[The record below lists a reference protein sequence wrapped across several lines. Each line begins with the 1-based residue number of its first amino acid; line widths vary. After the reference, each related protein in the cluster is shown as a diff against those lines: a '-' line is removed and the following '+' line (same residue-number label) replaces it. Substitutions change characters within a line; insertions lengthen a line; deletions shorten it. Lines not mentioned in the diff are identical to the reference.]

1 MKQLQFLTESEKGGN
16 LASLSL
22 QERLNLRET
31 MRQSEAME
39 WIRRFKKKSL
49 EEGRGEAHYWF
60 QQVIADIA
68 KKRGQAAADE
78 LRKRMNRIKN
88 ETSSKG

>member
-16 LASLSL
+16 LASLSSL
-22 QERLNLRET
+22 ERLYLRET
-31 MRQSEAME
+31 MKQTEAME

>member
-1 MKQLQFLTESEKGGN
+1 MKPQQSLIESEKANN
-16 LASLSL
+16 LATLSL

-31 MRQSEAME
+31 MRQTEAME
-39 WIRRFKKKSL
+39 WIRRFKKKAL

-68 KKRGQAAADE
+68 KRRGQAAADD
-78 LRKRMNRIKN
+78 LRKRMNNLKN
-88 ETSSKG
+88 KK

>member
-16 LASLSL
+16 LASLSSL
-22 QERLNLRET
+22 ERLNLRET

>member
-1 MKQLQFLTESEKGGN
+1 MKQQQSLIVSEKANN
-16 LASLSL
+16 LATLSS

-39 WIRRFKKKSL
+39 WIRRFKKKAL

-60 QQVIADIA
+60 QHVIADIA
-68 KKRGQAAADE
+68 KRRGQAAADE
-78 LRKRMNRIKN
+78 LRKRMNDIKN
-88 ETSSKG
+88 KK

>member
-1 MKQLQFLTESEKGGN
+1 MKPTKSLIGLEKANN
-16 LASLSL
+16 LATLSL

-68 KKRGQAAADE
+68 KRRGQAAADE

>member
-1 MKQLQFLTESEKGGN
+1 MKQTEFLIGSGKASN
-16 LASLSL
+16 LASLSS

-31 MRQSEAME
+31 MRQTEAME
-39 WIRRFKKKSL
+39 WIKRFNKKAL

-68 KKRGQAAADE
+68 KKRGQQAAE
-78 LRKRMNRIKN
+78 NLRLRMNRIKN
-88 ETSSKG
+88 ETSRKS

>member
-1 MKQLQFLTESEKGGN
+1 MKQTEFLIGSEKANN
-16 LASLSL
+16 LATLSL

-31 MRQSEAME
+31 MNQTEAME
-39 WIRRFKKKSL
+39 WIRRFKKKAL

-68 KKRGQAAADE
+68 KRRGQAAADE
-78 LRKRMNRIKN
+78 LRKRMNNIKN
-88 ETSSKG
+88 KK

>member
-1 MKQLQFLTESEKGGN
+1 MKQTEFLIGSEKGNN
-16 LASLSL
+16 LATLSS

-31 MRQSEAME
+31 MRQTEAME
-39 WIRRFKKKSL
+39 WIKRFKKKAL

-68 KKRGQAAADE
+68 KKRGQQAADD
-78 LRKRMNRIKN
+78 LRQRMNRIKN

>member
-1 MKQLQFLTESEKGGN
+1 MKQTGFLIGLEKASN
-16 LASLSL
+16 LATLSS

>member
-1 MKQLQFLTESEKGGN
+1 MKQTEFLIGSEKANN
-16 LASLSL
+16 LATLSS

-31 MRQSEAME
+31 MRQTEALE
-39 WIRRFKKKSL
+39 WIRRFKKKAL

-68 KKRGQAAADE
+68 KRRGQAAADE

>member
-1 MKQLQFLTESEKGGN
+1 MKQTEFLTEPEKANN
-16 LASLSL
+16 LASLSSS
-22 QERLNLRET
+22 ERLNLRET

-78 LRKRMNRIKN
+78 LRKRMNDMKN
-88 ETSSKG
+88 KK

>member
-1 MKQLQFLTESEKGGN
+1 MKQTEFLIGSERASN

>member
-1 MKQLQFLTESEKGGN
+1 MKQTEFLIGSEKANN
-16 LASLSL
+16 LATLSL

-39 WIRRFKKKSL
+39 WIKRFKKKTL

-60 QQVIADIA
+60 QQVIAEIA

-78 LRKRMNRIKN
+78 LRKRMNDIKN
-88 ETSSKG
+88 KK

>member
-1 MKQLQFLTESEKGGN
+1 MKPQQSLIVSEKANN
-16 LASLSL
+16 LATLSS

-31 MRQSEAME
+31 MKQTEAME
-39 WIRRFKKKSL
+39 WIRRFKKKTL

-68 KKRGQAAADE
+68 KKRGQQAADD
-78 LRKRMNRIKN
+78 LRQRMNRTKN

>member
-1 MKQLQFLTESEKGGN
+1 MKQTEFLIGSEKANN
-16 LASLSL
+16 LATLSS

-31 MRQSEAME
+31 MNQTEALE
-39 WIRRFKKKSL
+39 WIKRFKKKAL

-68 KKRGQAAADE
+68 KKRGQQAADD
-78 LRKRMNRIKN
+78 LRQRMNRIKN